1 MKKDKEKKKL
11 KTHGVVQTDPATHI
25 LPVLMFSCDRITVS
39 RSLDSLL
46 KWVLYHYSSG
56 GYTNIFSIIVLRL
69 FCWKG
74 HVIFLC
80 VYMSYR
86 FLLQNVLRG
95 NGWKYSTPSPLRS
108 PLPPKAT
115 SLYHYR
121 YKMQWNSKYYY
132 TSVSFFNRKSSVIF

>member
-46 KWVLYHYSSG
+46 KWVLYHHSSG

-86 FLLQNVLRG
+86 FLLQNVLQG
-95 NGWKYSTPSPLRS
+95 NGWKYSTPSPLSS
-108 PLPPKAT
+108 PLPPKAPLFIIT
-115 SLYHYR
+115 DIKCNEIVNIIILQYLFSIEN
-121 YKMQWNSKYYY
+121 Q
-132 TSVSFFNRKSSVIF
+132 V